1 MNRKAL
7 SVGGLIAAVV
17 LAGFSIGCEWKGGG
31 GVDQAAAQRGK
42 TWRPEPVKMRVY
54 PSSRI
59 VKENGQTIL
68 EARLEL
74 LDEMGDSAK
83 GAGNFHLELQ
93 ATDKSGS
100 SPPQQVDTWDVTVAG
115 LDHQKRYYDSV
126 TRAYFFRLKLDVPLP
141 ANRKPVVKAS
151 LSTPEG
157 KRVSAEASITYAG

>member
-1 MNRKAL
+1 MDRKIV
-7 SVGGLIAAVV
+7 SIGGLFVALAVV
-17 LAGFSIGCEWKGGG
+17 ALFTGCEWKGGG
-31 GVDQAAAQRGK
+31 VEQASAPHGK
-42 TWRPEPVKMRVY
+42 PWRPEPVKMRVY

-83 GAGNFHLELQ
+83 GAGNFHLELV
-93 ATDKSGS
+93 ANDKTGA
-100 SPPQQVDTWDVTVAG
+100 SPPQQVDTWDVTIAG

-141 ANRKPVVKAS
+141 ANRQPVVKAS
-151 LSTPEG
+151 LLTPEG
-157 KRVSAEASITYAG
+157 KKVSTESPITYAG